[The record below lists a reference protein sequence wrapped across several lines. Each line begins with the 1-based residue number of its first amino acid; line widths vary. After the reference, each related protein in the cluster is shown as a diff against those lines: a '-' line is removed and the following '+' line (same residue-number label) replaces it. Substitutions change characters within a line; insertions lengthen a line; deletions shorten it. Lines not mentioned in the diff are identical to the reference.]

1 MAKKKKAAKKKAPKR
16 KARKKA
22 VAKKAKKKKPAKGA
36 KVYIKIKSNILG
48 EAPQEFE
55 FYLQDGRKLKSV
67 YELVDA
73 LESMSDDLFKQHVS
87 KMHNDF
93 SNWIKDVFKEPNV
106 AKEIEKVHDR
116 IEAQK
121 VLIRRLIEA
130 AKKSSK

>member
-1 MAKKKKAAKKKAPKR
+1 MAKNKKAARKKPAKA
-16 KARKKA
+16 KAGKKA
-22 VAKKAKKKKPAKGA
+22 VSKAKKKKPAKGA

-73 LESMSDDLFKQHVS
+73 LESMSDDLFSQHVS
-87 KMHNDF
+87 EMHNDF